1 MTEMRVE
8 VIDGKMVLPMEINE
22 WLQPGDELVAF
33 IEEENTLIIKR
44 LRSARLSQI
53 AQRAPN
59 EPEMPLEDIAAEVNQ
74 HRKEKRHASG
84 S

>member
-8 VIDGKMVLPMEINE
+8 VIDGKMVLPMGSKE
-22 WLQPGDELVAF
+22 WLQPGDGLVAF
-33 IEEENTLIIKR
+33 IEEEDTLIIKR

-53 AQRAPN
+53 AERAPN
-59 EPEMPLEDIAAEVNQ
+59 EPEMPLEEIAAEVHQ
-74 HRKEKRHASG
+74 YRKEKRHASG